1 MEQSALKIINNHY
14 NIKIYFY
21 IETPGGKSFNLCLNY
36 DYLFQHLI
44 KLDIYGSLRQS
55 FSCIGI

>member
-1 MEQSALKIINNHY
+1 MEQSALKIINNHW

-36 DYLFQHLI
+36 DYFFNTRLN
-44 KLDIYGSLRQS
+44 YTSMAA
-55 FSCIGI
+55 